1 MVSSRWS
8 RTLGAAGGHFWQ
20 RQSRGCLLLSL
31 LPAPVL
37 CFLCPFCKRQNGILD
52 PRTRPGHCSRCGQCL
67 APTTADALSDNQA
80 LTNDELQ
87 WKNWTT
93 TVLGEVL
100 ASAPRLQSPPERD
113 GIAKIIDL
121 CVERITDGNAS
132 AFARAMEA
140 GRGDVRRWQT
150 SKALPKFPSLLS
162 LSYRIGMPL
171 LDLLR
176 GAPTPL
182 PQKFVRSFPAAVQQ
196 GAAHVEEGAPTVM
209 SNKTCRRAG
218 DTPGSTK

>member
-1 MVSSRWS
+1 M
-8 RTLGAAGGHFWQ
+8 
-20 RQSRGCLLLSL
+20 
-31 LPAPVL
+31 
-37 CFLCPFCKRQNGILD
+37 
-52 PRTRPGHCSRCGQCL
+52 
-67 APTTADALSDNQA
+67 
-80 LTNDELQ
+80 
-87 WKNWTT
+87 
-93 TVLGEVL
+93 LGEVL

-121 CVERITDGNAS
+121 CVERIMDGNAS

-140 GRGDVRRWQT
+140 GRGDVGRWQT